1 MNIQQLEYIIAVDN
15 YRHFVQAADHCCVT
29 QPTLSMMIKKL
40 EDELNVKIF
49 DRNKQP
55 VVPTEIGAQ
64 IIAQAR
70 IVLREASRIEELA
83 RSFNGTMSGDLKMG
97 IIPTVSPYVLPVLVP
112 SFTRKYPDINF
123 QVNEMVTERLLME
136 LRNGSI
142 DVAMVATPCTESQFQ
157 ELSLYQEKFYVY
169 MSEDNSL
176 YNKQF
181 IAPEDIRGDELWLL
195 EEGHCLSDQIRKYC
209 ELRKSRQNK
218 HFTLRS
224 GSIDTLIRMV
234 ERNGGITILPQLA
247 ARELPQDRKNCLRC
261 FRDPAPFRE
270 VRLVTNREEVKSRFI
285 EVLRS
290 EILDQVSPLLED
302 IVPAVQ

>member
-1 MNIQQLEYIIAVDN
+1 MNLQQLEYIVAVDN
-15 YRHFVQAADHCCVT
+15 FRHFVQAADQCCVT

-40 EDELNVKIF
+40 EDELNVKLF

-83 RSFNGTMSGDLKMG
+83 RKFNGAMIGDLKMG

-112 SFTRKYPDINF
+112 TFTKKYPDINF
-123 QVNEMVTERLLME
+123 QVHEMVTERILMD
-136 LRNGSI
+136 LRNGTI
-142 DVAMVATPCTESQFQ
+142 DVAVVATPFNESAFH
-157 ELSLYQEKFYVY
+157 EVSLYDETFYVY
-169 MSEDNSL
+169 LSEDNVLS
-176 YNKQF
+176 NKEY
-181 IAPEDIRGDELWLL
+181 IALEDIRGDELWLL

-209 ELRKSRQNK
+209 ELRKSRLNT

-234 ERNGGITILPQLA
+234 ERNGGLTILPFLA
-247 ARELPQDRKNCLRC
+247 ARELPKEKKRFLRR
-261 FRDPAPFRE
+261 FRNPAPFRE
-270 VRLVTNREEVKSRFI
+270 VRLVTNREEVKSRLI
-285 EVLRS
+285 DALHKEIQLQVL
-290 EILDQVSPLLED
+290 PLLNEPD
-302 IVPAVQ
+302 PI

>member
-1 MNIQQLEYIIAVDN
+1 MNLQQLEYIVAVDN
-15 YRHFVQAADHCCVT
+15 FRHFVQAADQCCVT

-40 EDELNVKIF
+40 EDELNVKLF

-83 RSFNGTMSGDLKMG
+83 RKFNGAMIGDLKMG

-112 SFTRKYPDINF
+112 TFTKKYPDINF
-123 QVNEMVTERLLME
+123 QVHEMVTERILMD
-136 LRNGSI
+136 LRNGTI
-142 DVAMVATPCTESQFQ
+142 DVAVVATPFNESAFH
-157 ELSLYQEKFYVY
+157 EVSLYDETFYVY
-169 MSEDNSL
+169 LSEDNDLS
-176 YNKQF
+176 NKEY

-209 ELRKSRQNK
+209 ELRKSRLNT

-234 ERNGGITILPQLA
+234 ERNGGLTILPFLA
-247 ARELPQDRKNCLRC
+247 ARELPKEKKRFLRR
-261 FRDPAPFRE
+261 FRNPAPFRE
-270 VRLVTNREEVKSRFI
+270 VRLVTNREEVKSRLI
-285 EVLRS
+285 DALQKEIQLQVL
-290 EILDQVSPLLED
+290 PLLNEPD
-302 IVPAVQ
+302 PI

>member
-1 MNIQQLEYIIAVDN
+1 MNLQQLEYIVAVDN
-15 YRHFVQAADHCCVT
+15 FRHFVQAADQCCVT

-40 EDELNVKIF
+40 EDELNVKLF

-83 RSFNGTMSGDLKMG
+83 RKFNGAMIGDLKMG

-112 SFTRKYPDINF
+112 TFTKKYPDINF
-123 QVNEMVTERLLME
+123 QVHEMVTERILMD
-136 LRNGSI
+136 LRNGTI
-142 DVAMVATPCTESQFQ
+142 DVAVVATPFNESAFH
-157 ELSLYQEKFYVY
+157 EVSLYDETFYVY
-169 MSEDNSL
+169 LSEDNVLS
-176 YNKQF
+176 NKEY

-209 ELRKSRQNK
+209 ELRKSRLNT

-234 ERNGGITILPQLA
+234 ERNGGLTILPFLA
-247 ARELPQDRKNCLRC
+247 ARELPKEKKRFLRR
-261 FRDPAPFRE
+261 FRNPAPFRE
-270 VRLVTNREEVKSRFI
+270 VRLVTNREEVKSRLI
-285 EVLRS
+285 DALQKEIQLQVL
-290 EILDQVSPLLED
+290 PLLNETD
-302 IVPAVQ
+302 PI

>member
-1 MNIQQLEYIIAVDN
+1 MNLQQLEYIVAVDN
-15 YRHFVQAADHCCVT
+15 FRHFVQAADQCCVT

-40 EDELNVKIF
+40 EDELNVKLF

-83 RSFNGTMSGDLKMG
+83 RKFNGAMIGDLKMG

-112 SFTRKYPDINF
+112 TFTKKYPDINF
-123 QVNEMVTERLLME
+123 QVHEMVTERILMD
-136 LRNGSI
+136 LRNGTI
-142 DVAMVATPCTESQFQ
+142 DVAVVATPFNESAFH
-157 ELSLYQEKFYVY
+157 EVSLYDETFYVY
-169 MSEDNSL
+169 LSEDNVLS
-176 YNKQF
+176 NKEY

-209 ELRKSRQNK
+209 ELRKSRLNT

-234 ERNGGITILPQLA
+234 ERNGGLTILPFLA
-247 ARELPQDRKNCLRC
+247 ARELPKEKKRFLRR
-261 FRDPAPFRE
+261 FRNPAPFRE
-270 VRLVTNREEVKSRFI
+270 VRLVTNREEVKSRLI
-285 EVLRS
+285 DALHKEIQLQVL
-290 EILDQVSPLLED
+290 PLLNEPD
-302 IVPAVQ
+302 PI